1 MTINTV
7 SCRNFIVNFITFVCL
22 TNERVDVVIFSGEV
36 GDWKN
41 HLTVA
46 QSERL
51 DAAVKELDGLD
62 YHFRYTL

>member
-1 MTINTV
+1 MSSRMLV
-7 SCRNFIVNFITFVCL
+7 SFL
-22 TNERVDVVIFSGEV
+22 SSSGEV

-51 DAAVKELDGLD
+51 DAAMKQLEGCDFR
-62 YHFRYTL
+62 FRYTL